1 MPSNASKRA
10 FNVVDVPFRM
20 GGSENGRGVGERLA
34 IHPNDNDILY
44 FGSRS
49 PGLWMSKDAAL
60 TWKKV
65 DSFPA
70 ATAPAAPGDA
80 APGPRRGG
88 GGAGGGRGRGA
99 GLSFVVF
106 DPSTGTRGKPTQVI
120 YVGSTEPGTSHLF
133 RGTDGGATFTN
144 SYEVTGL
151 PAVRS
156 GGDRGGR
163 GGGGGAR
170 VVAVG
175 GREGDLWVVGEALCH
190 SGDGGRTFR
199 EIPNHPPI
207 SARSSIIPMSFGKAA
222 PGKDYPAIFVAN
234 QRGSDSAAAGIY
246 RSDDKGATWVRIN
259 DAQHQWGNRFEC
271 LSGDPRI
278 YGRVYVGT
286 NGRGILYGD
295 IAN

>member
-1 MPSNASKRA
+1 
-10 FNVVDVPFRM
+10 
-20 GGSENGRGVGERLA
+20 
-34 IHPNDNDILY
+34 
-44 FGSRS
+44 
-49 PGLWMSKDAAL
+49 
-60 TWKKV
+60 
-65 DSFPA
+65 
-70 ATAPAAPGDA
+70 
-80 APGPRRGG
+80 
-88 GGAGGGRGRGA
+88 
-99 GLSFVVF
+99 LSFVVF

-259 DAQHQWGNRFEC
+259 DAQHRWGIGSRGSAIDPQGMHQGQEILDGESDQGRQQISAANQ
-271 LSGDPRI
+271 LGDHALTTNFTMW
-278 YGRVYVGT
+278 RVLKPVLGSV
-286 NGRGILYGD
+286 RGKG
-295 IAN
+295 